1 MGGIEAMG
9 WIRRLLLPALLLWSF
24 GTGGVG
30 AQCENPARLRFSL
43 VPQGDAGRDL
53 SAYRPLVAAIEARLG
68 KPVELLLPQSYGSV
82 VEGLAA
88 STIDFA
94 VLGPAS
100 YLKARGANPDI
111 QVFASYAKRAGPFQE
126 QGPYYR
132 ALLVVPAAS
141 RHRSLESLQGG
152 TLALTDPGSTSGAV
166 LPRRVFPALTG
177 RSLDGFFGR
186 IVYVGDHDRAGLA
199 VAASKVDAAFLS
211 GFHLSELVRQGRV
224 NADAV
229 RVLWRSEPI
238 PQDAIVYR
246 GRLCASIR
254 EGIRDVFLAGN
265 GQAFPGLLEQ
275 QGSLAF
281 VPMEDGAYRILRE
294 LQ

>member
-1 MGGIEAMG
+1 MG
-9 WIRRLLLPALLLWSF
+9 WICRRLLPFLALVVFSI
-24 GTGGVG
+24 GGAG

-68 KPVELLLPQSYGSV
+68 KPVELLLPQSYGGV
-82 VEGLAA
+82 VEGLVA
-88 STIDFA
+88 SSIDFA
-94 VLGPAS
+94 ILGPAS
-100 YLKARGANPDI
+100 YLKARGANPEV

-126 QGPYYR
+126 EGPYYR
-132 ALLVVPAAS
+132 AVLVVPAAS

-199 VAASKVDAAFLS
+199 VAAGKVDAAFLS
-211 GFHLSELVRQGRV
+211 GFHLSELVRQGRIEA
-224 NADAV
+224 NSV

-246 GRLCASIR
+246 GRLCPSIR
-254 EGIRDVFLAGN
+254 EGIRAVFLARDGR
-265 GQAFPGLLEQ
+265 AFPALLEQ

-281 VPMEDGAYRILRE
+281 VPMEDSAYRILGE

>member
-1 MGGIEAMG
+1 MGRICC
-9 WIRRLLLPALLLWSF
+9 LLLAFLLL
-24 GTGGVG
+24 GGCGSVG

-68 KPVELLLPQSYGSV
+68 KPVEQLQPQSYGSV

-100 YLKARGANPDI
+100 YLKARGANPEV

-199 VAASKVDAAFLS
+199 VAAGKVDAAFLS
-211 GFHLSELVRQGRV
+211 GFHLSELVRQGRIE
-224 NADAV
+224 ADSV

-254 EGIRDVFLAGN
+254 EGIRAVFLARD